1 MRVRGGCARSIGE
14 IGGPITYVQVKY
26 KGRLLSPEQMNSRAS
41 KAPKGKG
48 GKLMLSQ
55 YRSLVV
61 GVCTSA
67 WLICVS
73 GDVM

>member
-48 GKLMLSQ
+48 GQIDALAIS
-55 YRSLVV
+55 
-61 GVCTSA
+61 
-67 WLICVS
+67 IVS
-73 GDVM
+73 GGGLY